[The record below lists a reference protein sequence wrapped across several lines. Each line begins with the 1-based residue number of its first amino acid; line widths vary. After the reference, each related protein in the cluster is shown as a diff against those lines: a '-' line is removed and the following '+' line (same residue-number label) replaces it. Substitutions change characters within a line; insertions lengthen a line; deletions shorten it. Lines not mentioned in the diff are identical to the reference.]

1 MLHMRSIQLTMCF
14 HTHPDSVNWT
24 KPWTCDSTTFKT
36 ASRVGE
42 CTSDGVPVEVTQT
55 VNGTNVVSMSES
67 V

>member
-1 MLHMRSIQLTMCF
+1 MAVYF
-14 HTHPDSVNWT
+14 NTHPLPDSVNWT
-24 KPWTCDSTTFKT
+24 QPWTCDSTTFKT